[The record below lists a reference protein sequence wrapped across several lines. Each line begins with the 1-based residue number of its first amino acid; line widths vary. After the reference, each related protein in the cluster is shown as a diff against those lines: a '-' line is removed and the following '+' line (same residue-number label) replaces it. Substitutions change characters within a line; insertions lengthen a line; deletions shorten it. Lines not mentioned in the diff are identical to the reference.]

1 MTPLERIAH
10 DIICICKYGST
21 GGSASAAEL
30 RLVTNYLRK
39 IGTLPSEP
47 PCVVLNSPKITI
59 GNSGLDPCSAFKV
72 APPNIKLP
80 CQ

>member
-30 RLVTNYLRK
+30 RLVTNYLSRL
-39 IGTLPSEP
+39 GQLPSEP
-47 PCVVLNSPKITI
+47 APPPRVVL
-59 GNSGLDPCSAFKV
+59 V
-72 APPNIKLP
+72 APKVVVPQLKVPTVLPTIKLP
-80 CQ
+80 GAP